1 MKKIKRYFQLYGFF
15 VKNCLTRELDFRMNF
30 IANLVDSF
38 IWFALSLLFFKSIY
52 SQVPV
57 VGGWSFE
64 QTLLLVGTAQMII
77 AVYFTL
83 FINNLPKLQKY
94 VSSGTLDFILLKPC
108 DHQFF
113 ISLRYFNMGGIANF
127 IPSIIL
133 IVYAIIALKLQLTV
147 VNVMAYILLVIS
159 GILIGYAIWYIIM
172 TLSIYVVK
180 INALHEL
187 FLSTTKFIEY
197 PISIYKGMSQF
208 LMVFL
213 LPMIIIANYPVQ
225 LLLGKISL
233 ISASTS
239 ILVCLGFMIVARV
252 FWLLSINKYQSASS

>member
-1 MKKIKRYFQLYGFF
+1 MKKVKRYIHLYGVFI
-15 VKNCLTRELDFRMNF
+15 KNCLARELDFRMNF
-30 IANLVDSF
+30 IVNLVDSF
-38 IWFALSLLFFKSIY
+38 IWFVLSLLFFKSIY
-52 SQVPV
+52 SQVPA

-94 VSSGTLDFILLKPC
+94 VSSGSLDFILLKPC

-127 IPSIIL
+127 VPSIIL
-133 IVYAIIALKLQLTV
+133 IGYALVALKIKLTFISV
-147 VNVMAYILLVIS
+147 AAYIVLVIS

-172 TLSIYVVK
+172 TLSIYVIK

-197 PISIYKGMSQF
+197 PISIYKGVSQF
-208 LMVFL
+208 IMVFL

-233 ISASTS
+233 ASASVS
-239 ILVCLGFMIVARV
+239 ILVSVGFMVVARI
-252 FWLLSINKYQSASS
+252 FWLLSVNKYQSASS